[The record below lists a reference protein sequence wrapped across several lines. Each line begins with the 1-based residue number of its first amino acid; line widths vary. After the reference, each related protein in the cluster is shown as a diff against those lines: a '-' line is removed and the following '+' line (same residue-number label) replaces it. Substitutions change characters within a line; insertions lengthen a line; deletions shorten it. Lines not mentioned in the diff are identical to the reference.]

1 MNARHPLQAYF
12 EDLYPSRSSSWGR
25 LVFRH
30 GEKERIRIIRRWLP
44 SVRGLTVLD
53 AGCGDGVCLAA
64 ALPDRPAQIRLEDL
78 SADALHEAAARLAGS
93 TDRLEAEVVDVFDAD
108 SHDFDV
114 VIAVGVLDYHADLP
128 RALHALLLRTRRVLI
143 VDVPRMSHPRN
154 WLRRAWFALRDVDFQ
169 LASLEQVR
177 RAAAGCGHPFD
188 IERGPYEWFLRISV
202 EGAPEG
208 DRAGLPFGPQSA

>member
-1 MNARHPLQAYF
+1 MNARHPLKAYF
-12 EDLYPSRSSSWGR
+12 EDMYPSRSSFWGS

-53 AGCGDGVCLAA
+53 AGCGDGESLAT

-78 SADALHEAAARLAGS
+78 SADALHQAAARLAGS
-93 TDRLEAEVVDVFDAD
+93 TDALVAEVVDVFDAD

-154 WLRRAWFALRDVDFQ
+154 WLRRVWFAFRDVDFQ
-169 LASLEQVR
+169 LASFEQVR
-177 RAAAGCGHPFD
+177 RVAAGCGHPFD

-202 EGAPEG
+202 GGAPEG
-208 DRAGLPFGPQSA
+208 DQAGLQFGPRSA